1 MNNQQRARRQQAED
15 KLKEAL
21 EGIPGKD
28 VIFDVMV
35 TDFILNV
42 IPADMKKFKVKHMK
56 QAAKGAF
63 EEDEVPTITDK
74 QYIVM
79 TKAFKRFVREYYGQE
94 GGKHKKTRRLN
105 RRTTKTRKH

>member
-1 MNNQQRARRQQAED
+1 MNDQQRARRQQAED
-15 KLKEAL
+15 RLEAAL
-21 EGIPGKD
+21 EGIPGND
-28 VIFDVMV
+28 EIFNVMV

-42 IPADMKKFKVKHMK
+42 VPADMKKFKVKHMK

-63 EEDEVPTITDK
+63 EEDKVPNITDK

-94 GGKHKKTRRLN
+94 GGKHTKTRRHK
-105 RRTTKTRKH
+105 RRTNKTRKH